1 VEQDPSLPSRS
12 TILRGCRI
20 YFLDGELALC
30 WMPHAIDECYR
41 GVPDHKPLEPQ
52 LRVWDE
58 ELERVYPAH
67 DPRKNDG
74 RHPSDGYHRAQIA
87 YLDSKGLGHGAN
99 HFGHWHARGQQ
110 SNQTSKSNGPWC
122 HILSEDTRGGPQ
134 TIPEKVREVHKAAF
148 KKYQLRL
155 ILVEEAL
162 GKFYKV
168 LSPEKFAKSREQ
180 REFIVA
186 EFTKYGLESLPQL
199 SENQC
204 HLFMARVKNKS
215 VTNHKDEGDFG
226 LAVETTFGDFA
237 GGDFCCSELNER
249 FYFRAG
255 DFLVM
260 DAKVLA
266 HCVAHFDGERTTI
279 VFTSKSSSE
288 SRKPHVNYMDDGP
301 EKDAILAEKAAKDAT
316 AAGADG
322 IEQQLELELIQGYF
336 DGKARIE
343 EGVLVVDKP
352 QFPSTEEDYKLIYIH
367 LDAKRLEKAKGL
379 KKKAYKASESEAAE
393 EIAVTPAS
401 LYYQFASRESK
412 RFEKGLNTFL
422 SLGEQKKEND
432 AWEEK
437 GQAKGGLKRKRS

>member
-1 VEQDPSLPSRS
+1 
-12 TILRGCRI
+12 
-20 YFLDGELALC
+20 
-30 WMPHAIDECYR
+30 M
-41 GVPDHKPLEPQ
+41 
-52 LRVWDE
+52 
-58 ELERVYPAH
+58 
-67 DPRKNDG
+67 
-74 RHPSDGYHRAQIA
+74 A
-87 YLDSKGLGHGAN
+87 YLDSKGLGHGAG
-99 HFGHWHARGQQ
+99 HFGLWHARGQQ

-134 TIPEKVREVHKAAF
+134 TSPEKEREAHRAAF
-148 KKYQLRL
+148 QKYQLRL
-155 ILVEEAL
+155 IPVEEAL
-162 GKFYKV
+162 GIFYKA
-168 LSPEKFAKSREQ
+168 LAPEKFAKSREQ

-301 EKDAILAEKAAKDAT
+301 EKDAILAQKAAKDAA
-316 AAGADG
+316 AAGAHET
-322 IEQQLELELIQGYF
+322 EQQLELELILGYLG
-336 DGKARIE
+336 DKARIE
-343 EGVLVVDKP
+343 EGVLVVDNP
-352 QFPSTEEDYKLIYIH
+352 QFPSTEEDYKLFYIP
-367 LDAKRLEKAKGL
+367 LDAKRLEKAKSF
-379 KKKAYKASESEAAE
+379 KKKAYKAAGSEVKAE

-401 LYYQFASRESK
+401 LHYTFAIQEIK
-412 RFEKGLNTFL
+412 RFDKGLNPFL
-422 SLGEQKKEND
+422 SQEN
-432 AWEEK
+432 
-437 GQAKGGLKRKRS
+437 QAKGGLKRKRS

>member
-1 VEQDPSLPSRS
+1 MG
-12 TILRGCRI
+12 I
-20 YFLDGELALC
+20 
-30 WMPHAIDECYR
+30 
-41 GVPDHKPLEPQ
+41 
-52 LRVWDE
+52 
-58 ELERVYPAH
+58 
-67 DPRKNDG
+67 
-74 RHPSDGYHRAQIA
+74 
-87 YLDSKGLGHGAN
+87 
-99 HFGHWHARGQQ
+99 
-110 SNQTSKSNGPWC
+110 
-122 HILSEDTRGGPQ
+122 
-134 TIPEKVREVHKAAF
+134 
-148 KKYQLRL
+148 
-155 ILVEEAL
+155 
-162 GKFYKV
+162 FYKA
-168 LSPEKFAKSREQ
+168 LAPEKFAKSREQ

-226 LAVETTFGDFA
+226 LAVETTFGNFA

-260 DAKVLA
+260 DAKALA

-288 SRKPHVNYMDDGP
+288 TRKPHVNYMDDGP
-301 EKDAILAEKAAKDAT
+301 EKDAILAAKAAKDAA
-316 AAGADG
+316 AAGAHG
-322 IEQQLELELIQGYF
+322 IEQQVELELILGYF
-336 DGKARIE
+336 NGKARIE

-352 QFPSTEEDYKLIYIH
+352 QFPSTEEDYKLVYIH

-379 KKKAYKASESEAAE
+379 KKKAYKASEKEEAE

-401 LYYQFASRESK
+401 LYYSFASQEIK
-412 RFEKGLNTFL
+412 RFEKGHNPFL
-422 SLGEQKKEND
+422 PLVEQRKENE
-432 AWEEK
+432 AWEEETTPKTTEK